1 MVDYVLSYLL
11 NDMTDWHWDNLSG
24 CFFRIGGLKFI
35 RLHCGF
41 RIKEILQIL
50 NQFTLFV
57 WKEV

>member
-1 MVDYVLSYLL
+1 MVDYVHSYLL
-11 NDMTDWHWDNLSG
+11 NDMTDWHWDNFSG
-24 CFFRIGGLKFI
+24 CFCRIGGLKFI